1 LPDRRLHGGE
11 GVWVSRTSGGRF
23 LRGSLVVAALLVLA
37 VAVAL
42 AWFRPDKTLRVVTGL
57 TAHTLCS
64 EIFVSGLDP
73 AQIYAQSI
81 APFPGVS
88 LLAARMR
95 YRIDRERREVTVDL
109 GGHFKSRAVYRDGI
123 GCLLVVDSGP
133 VDAGRAGEE
142 PGSPPLLPEIA
153 GSATVEPADPRL
165 GAALD
170 RMFAEPASPPHR
182 WVKAV
187 VVVRDGRIIAE
198 RYAPGIDVDT
208 KLLGYSASKSI
219 ISALIGILVREGK
232 LKVDAPAPVAAW
244 SAPGDPRHAITLDNL
259 LRMTSGLAIA
269 QTGSGFDP
277 ASRMLYTERDM
288 AGFAERAPLQ
298 RTPGTQMAYSDA
310 STLIAARILRD
321 AVGGTAAAAQNFAR
335 RELFDPLG
343 MHSVVMEMD
352 ATGTPVGS
360 THILATARDWA
371 RFGVLYANDGVIGGH
386 RILPQG
392 WVRYSATSTLGTS
405 YGAGFWTNGG
415 KDEGSLG
422 RIEGGMPCDTLFASG
437 NLGQRVYIIPSSKLA
452 IVRLAVTQK
461 FPDFDIRGDNRFIR
475 DVLATLGPPPQ
486 RACAASH

>member
-1 LPDRRLHGGE
+1 MTGKRL
-11 GVWVSRTSGGRF
+11 
-23 LRGSLVVAALLVLA
+23 LRGATAIAAFVVFAAVIA
-37 VAVAL
+37 TI
-42 AWFRPDKTLRVVTGL
+42 WYRPDKTLRVVTGL
-57 TAHTLCS
+57 AAHTLCS
-64 EIFVSGLDP
+64 ETFVSEFDP
-73 AQIYAQSI
+73 SQVFAQSI
-81 APFPGVS
+81 APFPGVR
-88 LLAARMR
+88 LLARRMH
-95 YRIDRERREVTVDL
+95 YRINRARHEVTVDL
-109 GGHFKSRAVYRDGI
+109 GGHFESRAIYRDGI
-123 GCLLVVDSGP
+123 GCLLVAGP
-133 VDAGRAGEE
+133 GPIDAGRAASETRTAA
-142 PGSPPLLPEIA
+142 LLPDIA
-153 GSATVEPADPRL
+153 GPAIVEPADPRL
-165 GAALD
+165 RAALD
-170 RMFAEPASPPHR
+170 RVVAEPASPPHR

-187 VVVRDGRIIAE
+187 VVVHDGHVIAE
-198 RYAPGIDVDT
+198 RYAPGVSVDT
-208 KLLGYSASKSI
+208 RLLGYSASKSI
-219 ISALIGILVREGK
+219 ISALVGILVREGK

-244 SAPGDPRHAITLDNL
+244 SDRDDPRHAITLDNL

-298 RTPGTQMAYSDA
+298 EPPATEMSYSDA
-310 STLIAARILRD
+310 STLIVSRIVRD
-321 AVGGTAAAAQNFAR
+321 AVGGTAADVQSFAR

-371 RFGVLYANDGVIGGH
+371 RFGVLYANDGVIAGR
-386 RILPQG
+386 RILPEG
-392 WVRYSATSTLGTS
+392 WVRYSSTSTLATS

-437 NLGQRVYIIPSSKLA
+437 NLGQRVYIVPSSKLV

-461 FPDFDIRGDNRFIR
+461 FPDFDIRGDNRFIHE
-475 DVLATLGPPPQ
+475 VLATLGPPPQ